1 MFRRWARLIGRE
13 DLIDDPRCKDDISR
27 GNNSQIIN
35 EAASA
40 WCAERTRDQAIAEL
54 EAARVPC
61 GPCYNLDEVLDDPQ
75 VDSRNL
81 LEQIEYPGGTK
92 PVPIASTPVR
102 LSETPAGACRRA
114 PTLGEHTDQVLAEL
128 GLTKEEIGK
137 LRASAVI

>member
-35 EAASA
+35 EATSA

-81 LEQIEYPGGTK
+81 LEEIEYPGGTK
-92 PVPIASTPVR
+92 PVPIACTPVR

-128 GLTKEEIGK
+128 GLTADEIGK